1 MTGALLVRLRSIAA
15 LVVLLLGGC
24 ATTTTRAPARDALP
38 VPSREVLANGLRVII
53 QEYPASDVV
62 ALHLWVGV
70 GGRDEAPAE
79 RGFSHFAE
87 HMLFK
92 GTERRAPGFVDREI
106 ESVGGRTN
114 AGTSLDYTFYYILLP
129 ASQTVKGLEILSDM
143 VFNSAFDERE
153 LAREREVVFE
163 EIRLGEDNPRSY
175 LGRRLYELTFRGETY
190 GYPVLGDRDA
200 LRAASRET
208 LRGYYTRHYVPDNM
222 TLVVVGA
229 VRPEEVRAAVAR
241 TFAVPPARGYRRAT
255 PPAPRPLD
263 ESYREVFPRPER
275 QSSIGLAWL
284 APRLGEPDMFATD
297 LLAHILG
304 GSQSSRLNQVLRERL
319 RLVTSVR
326 AGYSAMQGAGI
337 LSVTALCEPDDLEKV
352 EAAVLAEVKRIQDDG
367 VTQVERD
374 RAVTAAESDH
384 AFAIETAEGRAYGYG
399 FAETLWTLEAKLRY
413 LDGIRA
419 VTSEQIRDAARR
431 YLSPANARLIL
442 RPREG
447 AR

>member
-1 MTGALLVRLRSIAA
+1 MTGARLVRLLSIAA
-15 LVVLLLGGC
+15 LVVLPVAGC
-24 ATTTTRAPARDALP
+24 ATFRAPARDALAG
-38 VPSREVLANGLRVII
+38 PSREVLANGLRVII

-129 ASQTVKGLEILSDM
+129 ASQTVKGIEILSDM

-175 LGRRLYELTFRGETY
+175 LGRRLYELTFRGATY

-241 TFAVPPARGYRRAT
+241 TFALPPARGYRRVT
-255 PPAPRPLD
+255 PPPPRPLD
-263 ESYREVFPRPER
+263 ESYREVRPRPER

-284 APRLGEPDMFATD
+284 APRLGELDMFATD
-297 LLAHILG
+297 LLTHILG
-304 GSQSSRLNQVLRERL
+304 GSPSSRLNQVLRERL